1 MAMDDQH
8 EGAHADDGGPAAPR
22 FLNVTGC
29 AIAALIVYG
38 AFLWLLRPVTPFEW
52 DEVLAQRA
60 VLSFDV
66 AAHAPQ
72 PPGFPAYIG
81 AAKAVNWLV
90 KDPLVAL
97 QVVGILAALG
107 ALAAVWQLSRGLG
120 APPLLAGAAAALLAA
135 SPGFAFMANIGT
147 SDVTGTAMGAA
158 TVLALMA
165 AVERPD
171 LLPLAAA
178 VAGLA
183 IGVRPQIAA
192 VFVPALVWAVARAVR
207 ARRWGRLALAAG
219 LGLLVAAACWV
230 PAILVTG
237 PHRWWGAT
245 TWHLHY
251 AATVERPYHLPRA
264 HLADLLR
271 YWFLNSFV
279 GWRFAAP
286 LWFLVVVGA
295 VSLVRTGRGKL
306 AAVAGTAAASYLASA
321 LFTMNLTVSLR
332 YLLPATP
339 FLAVLAAGGLAA
351 RSRIV
356 RRTIGTLVGLWCVAT
371 VAWASPAFR
380 ERLKPAPVWAALTWV
395 REHCDPAKTRI
406 VYAGVETPHVEYVLK
421 ASGFQVIEMGKGP
434 AFEESEQPGE
444 QTLFVTPHPVPGADL
459 LFEAH
464 HDTQRVVELAW
475 GRYGSCAV
483 SRLRASPEAVF
494 SPEWQLRNDG
504 WQLAGTGRIHLPLG
518 SKPALVR
525 LCAGHETITLKRP
538 GIAVETL
545 GPKECVA
552 IPLLPGPAGEVAVSA
567 PRDSATLVPP
577 IQILPLAALEASDRL
592 ASAYMVPQ
600 VAHAPGYAGAFWR
613 TDLVVINPQKHP
625 LRVAAQFLPTGVD
638 NRLAAIVAD
647 TLAPGQILHVPDIL
661 MLPSFKG
668 LGKLG
673 AMLVYAVDPAGGCAG
688 DRCNFLVLSRTY
700 NSSASPGSWRAVE
713 WLPGVA
719 PADAVRTGDRAFF
732 TQVSNRRGVR
742 TSVGLAS
749 WSAGSVQVRVKLL
762 ASGGNVLES
771 RDVELPPFGHL
782 HLPLE
787 AGVFSGRVEVEVQGA
802 RQGAMIVPYISMVE
816 EASGLPAHLL
826 AERVPGPVA
835 PEKGPPPKPDPLPS
849 G

>member
-1 MAMDDQH
+1 MATADELGRAHPDDR
-8 EGAHADDGGPAAPR
+8 GAGAPR
-22 FLNVTGC
+22 FLNVTRC
-29 AIAALIVYG
+29 AILALAAYG
-38 AFLWLLRPVTPFEW
+38 AFLWLFRPATPFEW

-60 VLSFDV
+60 VVRYDV

-90 KDPLVAL
+90 RDPLVAL
-97 QVVGILAALG
+97 QIVGILAALG
-107 ALAAVWQLSRGLG
+107 ALAAVWQLSRRLG

-135 SPGFAFMANIGT
+135 SPGFAFMANVGT
-147 SDVTGTAMGAA
+147 SDVTGTAVGVA

-165 AVERPD
+165 AVERPE

-183 IGVRPQIAA
+183 IGVRPQIGA
-192 VFVPALVWAVARAVR
+192 VFAPALVWAAARAVR
-207 ARRWGRLALAAG
+207 AGAWGKLALAAG
-219 LGLLVAAACWV
+219 LGLLVAATCWV

-237 PHRWWGAT
+237 PQRWWGAT

-251 AATVERPYHLPRA
+251 IATVERPYHLPRA
-264 HLADLLR
+264 HIIDLLQ

-279 GWRFAAP
+279 GWRFAVP
-286 LWFLVVVGA
+286 LWLLVITGA
-295 VSLVRTGRGKL
+295 VALVRTGRGRL
-306 AAVAGTAAASYLASA
+306 AAAAGMAAGSYLLSA
-321 LFTMNLTVSLR
+321 LLTMNLTVSLR

-339 FLAVLAAGGLAA
+339 FLAILAAGGLAA
-351 RSRIV
+351 RHAGV
-356 RRTIGTLVGLWCVAT
+356 RRTVGALVTLWCLAAL
-371 VAWASPAFR
+371 AWAYPAFR

-395 REHCDPAKTRI
+395 RQHCDAAKTRI
-406 VYAGVETPHVEYVLK
+406 VYDGVETPQVEYVLNG
-421 ASGFQVIEMGKGP
+421 GFQVIEMGKGP
-434 AFEESEQPGE
+434 AFEDVEPPGE
-444 QTLFVTPHPVPGADL
+444 QTLFVTPLPVPGAEL

-464 HDTQRVVELAW
+464 HNTQRVAELAW

-483 SRLRASPEAVF
+483 SRLRASPDAVY
-494 SPEWQLRNDG
+494 SPEWQVRKDG
-504 WQLAGTGRIHLPLG
+504 WQLVGTGHIHLPLG

-525 LCAGHETITLKRP
+525 LCAGYETITLKRP
-538 GIAVETL
+538 GAGVEAIQ
-545 GPKECVA
+545 PKECVSV
-552 IPLLPGPAGEVAVSA
+552 PLLPGAAGELAVSA
-567 PRDSATLVPP
+567 PTDSATLVPP
-577 IQILPLAALEASDRL
+577 IQILPLAALEAKDRL

-600 VAHAPGYAGAFWR
+600 VAHAAGYAGAFWR

-625 LRVAAQFLPTGVD
+625 LRVAAQFLPTGAD
-638 NRLAAIVAD
+638 NRLAAMVAE

-661 MLPSFKG
+661 TLPSFEA

-673 AMLVYAVDPAGGCAG
+673 AMLVYAVDPAGGCTD

-719 PADAVRTGDRAFF
+719 LADAVRYGDKAFF
-732 TQVSNRRGVR
+732 TPVSNGGGVR

-749 WSAGSVQVRVKLL
+749 WSAEPAQARVKLL
-762 ASGGNVLES
+762 TSAGEVLES
-771 RDVELPPFGHL
+771 RDVELAPFGHL
-782 HLPLE
+782 RLPLE
-787 AGVFSGRVEVEVQGA
+787 TWVFDGRVEVEVRGA
-802 RQGAMIVPYISMVE
+802 RQGVMIVPYISMVE

-826 AERVPGPVA
+826 AERVRGPMA
-835 PEKGPPPKPDPLPS
+835 PEKGPPPKPNPLPS

>member
-60 VLSFDV
+60 VLNFDV
-66 AAHAPQ
+66 AVHAPQ

-207 ARRWGRLALAAG
+207 ARRWGRLASAAG

-237 PHRWWGAT
+237 PQRWWAAT

-286 LWFLVVVGA
+286 LWLLVVVGA

-380 ERLKPAPVWAALTWV
+380 ERLKPAPV
-395 REHCDPAKTRI
+395 
-406 VYAGVETPHVEYVLK
+406 
-421 ASGFQVIEMGKGP
+421 
-434 AFEESEQPGE
+434 
-444 QTLFVTPHPVPGADL
+444 
-459 LFEAH
+459 
-464 HDTQRVVELAW
+464 
-475 GRYGSCAV
+475 
-483 SRLRASPEAVF
+483 
-494 SPEWQLRNDG
+494 
-504 WQLAGTGRIHLPLG
+504 
-518 SKPALVR
+518 
-525 LCAGHETITLKRP
+525 
-538 GIAVETL
+538 
-545 GPKECVA
+545 
-552 IPLLPGPAGEVAVSA
+552 
-567 PRDSATLVPP
+567 
-577 IQILPLAALEASDRL
+577 
-592 ASAYMVPQ
+592 
-600 VAHAPGYAGAFWR
+600 
-613 TDLVVINPQKHP
+613 
-625 LRVAAQFLPTGVD
+625 
-638 NRLAAIVAD
+638 
-647 TLAPGQILHVPDIL
+647 
-661 MLPSFKG
+661 
-668 LGKLG
+668 
-673 AMLVYAVDPAGGCAG
+673 
-688 DRCNFLVLSRTY
+688 
-700 NSSASPGSWRAVE
+700 
-713 WLPGVA
+713 
-719 PADAVRTGDRAFF
+719 
-732 TQVSNRRGVR
+732 
-742 TSVGLAS
+742 
-749 WSAGSVQVRVKLL
+749 
-762 ASGGNVLES
+762 
-771 RDVELPPFGHL
+771 
-782 HLPLE
+782 
-787 AGVFSGRVEVEVQGA
+787 
-802 RQGAMIVPYISMVE
+802 
-816 EASGLPAHLL
+816 
-826 AERVPGPVA
+826 
-835 PEKGPPPKPDPLPS
+835 
-849 G
+849 